1 MKVKVISVAI
11 LIVLLAASVY
21 SQEYKIL
28 LTVTDSNTPPAV
40 HTATFG
46 WHVNATHC
54 LDAAL
59 GEQEGPPA
67 PPDFHIIFG
76 RFRTTGL
83 TEDCYPGGGMY
94 GPGVKPYDIRKW
106 AENQTIRD
114 TFRLLFNDGQKAT
127 WPITVTWSPITE
139 PSIVSLKMKEFGTS
153 NLEEVDMLT
162 TTSFVLSDPDLVR
175 LHIFSSTHYT
185 GGVGVQEI
193 GGLPN
198 DFKLEQNYPNPFNP
212 STDILFSIKNESNVK
227 ISVYNVL
234 GQLVNTLVDEQMDA
248 GNYSVKWDASNV
260 ANGIYYIKM
269 KAVNQNGEIF
279 TNVKKA
285 VLIK

>member
-1 MKVKVISVAI
+1 MKLKVISVAI
-11 LIVLLAASVY
+11 LMVLLVASLY

-28 LTVTDSNTPPAV
+28 LTITDSNTPPTV

-46 WHVNATHC
+46 WHV
-54 LDAAL
+54 DASNCRDSLL
-59 GEQEGPPA
+59 GEIEGPPA
-67 PPDFHIIFG
+67 PPDFHVIFG

-83 TEDCYPGGGMY
+83 TESCYPAGGMY

-106 AENQTIRD
+106 TLGQSIRD
-114 TFRLLFNDGQKAT
+114 TFRLVFNDGQKAT
-127 WPITVTWSPITE
+127 WPITVTWAPITE
-139 PSIVSLKMKEFGTS
+139 PSITSLKMIEFGTA
-153 NLEEVDMLT
+153 NLEQVDMLGA
-162 TTSFVLSDPDLVR
+162 TSFVLTDPDLVR
-175 LHIFSSTHYT
+175 LNIFTQT
-185 GGVGVQEI
+185 VLNVEEV

-212 STDILFSIKNESNVK
+212 TTDVLFSIKNSSNVT

-234 GQLVNTLVDEQMDA
+234 GQLVNTLVDEQMNA
-248 GNYSVKWDASNV
+248 GNYSVKWDASNL

-269 KAVNQNGEIF
+269 KTVSQNGEIF

>member
-1 MKVKVISVAI
+1 MKLKVISAAI
-11 LIVLLAASVY
+11 LMVLFVAKLY

-28 LTVTDSNTPPAV
+28 LTVTDSNTPAAV
-40 HTATFG
+40 HTATLG

-67 PPDFHIIFG
+67 PPDFHIILG

-83 TEDCYPGGGMY
+83 TDDCFPSGGMY

-106 AENQTIRD
+106 TLSQSIRD
-114 TFRLLFNDGQKAT
+114 TFRLVFNDGQKAV
-127 WPITVTWSPITE
+127 WPITVTWEPITE
-139 PSIVSLKMKEFGTS
+139 PSITSLTMKEFGTED
-153 NLEEVDMLT
+153 LDQVDMLSQ
-162 TTSFVLSDPDLVR
+162 TSFLLDDPDLVR
-175 LHIFSSTHYT
+175 LTIFTQT
-185 GGVGVQEI
+185 TLNVEEI

-212 STDILFSIKNESNVK
+212 STDILFSIKNTSNVK
-227 ISVYNVL
+227 INVYNVL
-234 GQLVNTLVDEQMDA
+234 GQRVNTLVSEQMNA
-248 GNYSVKWDASNV
+248 GNYSVKWDATNY
-260 ANGIYYIKM
+260 ANGIYYIQM
-269 KAVNQNGEIF
+269 NTVNQNGEIF
-279 TNVKKA
+279 NSVKKA